1 MEEDGRQNG
10 QRRWR
15 PTVPTVIVV
24 ASVLVALVAV
34 SSLIVL
40 LFRTTTGPG
49 EVLRTFARE
58 LADGDCPRTYAL
70 LDRSVRDDLTE
81 EEWCAALPGVAAA
94 LSPDFE
100 IQRVVLA
107 GDVAR
112 IDVAGGGSA
121 PATWLLARGERTWWV
136 LGAGAPLE
144 FPPG

>member
-1 MEEDGRQNG
+1 MEEDGREDG

-40 LFRTTTGPG
+40 LFRSTTGPG
-49 EVLRTFARE
+49 EVLRRFARE
-58 LADGDCPRTYAL
+58 VADGDCPGSYAL

-81 EEWCAALPGVAAA
+81 EEWCAAVPSLTAE

-100 IQRVVLA
+100 IKRVVLA

-112 IDVAGGGSA
+112 IEVADGGSA
-121 PATWLLARGERTWWV
+121 SATWLLARGDRTWWV
-136 LGAGAPLE
+136 LGSGAPLE
-144 FPPG
+144 FPSG